1 MELFCKYS
9 LKPKKTK
16 TKSIDDSNV
25 VCYFAKKF
33 ATLFIK
39 IIETKNGECLCLD
52 FWHQDVKN
60 GLSLDKRRLGISE
73 MHDMG
78 FGDFGSGSVIS
89 IMAFPLPRDI
99 Y

>member
-25 VCYFAKKF
+25 VCYFDKKF